1 MSATLDAEKISAYF
15 GGCPVLQVPGRT
27 FPVDVKYL
35 EDAVELTGW
44 SIDENSQYAIRGA
57 WTFMMKHSSS
67 LRGLLGNDKFHKG
80 KKNIDWSE
88 DAAPDEDEED
98 SSGPTP
104 GAPALEKRYSQ
115 RTKTTIALFDE
126 RMLPYELI
134 VKLLEYTCFQSPY
147 QDMSAA
153 ILIFMPGLGEIR
165 RLNDILT
172 DHPHFGS
179 EHEFI
184 IHPLHSTTSSDQQ
197 GAVFNIPPPGIRKI
211 VIGK

>member
-1 MSATLDAEKISAYF
+1 MCA
-15 GGCPVLQVPGRT
+15 
-27 FPVDVKYL
+27 
-35 EDAVELTGW
+35 
-44 SIDENSQYAIRGA
+44 
-57 WTFMMKHSSS
+57 
-67 LRGLLGNDKFHKG
+67 LRWFHCLLAPTGNDKFHKG

-88 DAAPDEDEED
+88 EPSPDDDDED
-98 SSGPTP
+98 SSGPATGTP
-104 GAPALEKRYSQ
+104 TLEKRYSQ
-115 RTKTTIALFDE
+115 RTKTTISLYDE

-134 VKLLEYTCFQSPY
+134 VKLLEYICFQGPY

-172 DHPHFGS
+172 DHPNFGS

-197 GAVFNIPPPGIRKI
+197 GAVFNIPPQGIRKI
-211 VIGK
+211 VIGERRPIFLSTVSDLSVQQLTLRRRV